1 MKISKV
7 FAGLSAAA
15 LAASAMS
22 MVSFADEAAS
32 NSGTAYGAYLMVGGA
47 EGYGNWNLGD
57 YAAGDATITGDGQY
71 TVSYKVPGDVKIGE
85 ELAVLTV
92 QTDIA
97 KDFDGEYAEQD
108 VKIKIDSVS
117 FDGKDAA
124 FDIAAAEKEGDED
137 SVWIENG
144 IRATVVNAWGHDL
157 NALAAK
163 PSGASEVS
171 VTFTVSGLGGGST
184 ESTEYQFAYP
194 EDAVFA
200 NGGKSWGGVEF
211 ESLKET
217 DFNQWDGIWWQL
229 GVPTPEVAEGETPNF
244 TVDTANAKAV
254 IEIKFAQDVAEG
266 AEVIRYIDTTDGTKY
281 SVKADK
287 AYKAGEGMT
296 IELNYDEVWQAA
308 FDETDK
314 GWEGADKNGAF
325 KSGFGGNFQFAA
337 AGKVS
342 SFLTGYK
349 VTVDTPVVDNSSSDV
364 SSEADDSSKVESK
377 KSNDSSSKAANTAS
391 TTNPGTGAAALAAV
405 GVALAGAAVVTSK
418 KRK

>member
-1 MKISKV
+1 
-7 FAGLSAAA
+7 
-15 LAASAMS
+15 
-22 MVSFADEAAS
+22 
-32 NSGTAYGAYLMVGGA
+32 MVGGA

-92 QTDIA
+92 QTNIA
-97 KDFDGEYAEQD
+97 ADFKGEYAEQD
-108 VKIKIDSVS
+108 VKVKIDSVS

-184 ESTEYQFAYP
+184 ESTEGQFTYP
-194 EDAVFA
+194 DDAVFA
-200 NGGKSWGGVEF
+200 PGGTSWGRSWADDHQDKVKF
-211 ESLKET
+211 DSVKEVT
-217 DFNQWDGIWWQL
+217 FYAWDGIWWQL
-229 GVPTPEVAEGETPNF
+229 DVPAPAVAEGAKPEF
-244 TVDTANAKAV
+244 TVDTSAAKV
-254 IEIKFAQDVAEG
+254 VVELKLLDDVAKDSTL
-266 AEVIRYIDTTDGTKY
+266 IRYIDANETTKY
-281 SVKADK
+281 FVAADK
-287 AYKAGEGMT
+287 DYKAGEVVT
-296 IELNYDEVWQAA
+296 IELPFDEVWQAA

-314 GWEGADKNGAF
+314 GWEGTDANGAY
-325 KSGFGGNFQFAA
+325 KAGFGGNLQVGVNA
-337 AGKVS
+337 VTS

-349 VTVDTPVVDNSSSDV
+349 VTLPTNPVVDDSSSDV

>member
-1 MKISKV
+1 MRH
-7 FAGLSAAA
+7 
-15 LAASAMS
+15 
-22 MVSFADEAAS
+22 
-32 NSGTAYGAYLMVGGA
+32 
-47 EGYGNWNLGD
+47 
-57 YAAGDATITGDGQY
+57 
-71 TVSYKVPGDVKIGE
+71 
-85 ELAVLTV
+85 LTS
-92 QTDIA
+92 QL
-97 KDFDGEYAEQD
+97 
-108 VKIKIDSVS
+108 
-117 FDGKDAA
+117 
-124 FDIAAAEKEGDED
+124 
-137 SVWIENG
+137 
-144 IRATVVNAWGHDL
+144 IR
-157 NALAAK
+157 
-163 PSGASEVS
+163 
-171 VTFTVSGLGGGST
+171 
-184 ESTEYQFAYP
+184 
-194 EDAVFA
+194 
-200 NGGKSWGGVEF
+200 
-211 ESLKET
+211 
-217 DFNQWDGIWWQL
+217 IWWQL

-244 TVDTANAKAV
+244 TVDTSAAKV
-254 IEIKFAQDVAEG
+254 VVEIKFSADVAEG